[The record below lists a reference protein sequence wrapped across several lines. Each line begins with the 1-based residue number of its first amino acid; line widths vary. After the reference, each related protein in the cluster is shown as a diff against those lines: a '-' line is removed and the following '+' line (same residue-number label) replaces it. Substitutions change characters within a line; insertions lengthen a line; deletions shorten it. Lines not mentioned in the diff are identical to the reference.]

1 MRSQHFGQGK
11 DMNNTDDLETKIEA
25 ARAIVAAAFVEKQFG
40 AALKGLQLQIELETL
55 RVTQHRADDAQSIRA
70 QHLAEIDNAIDNARQ
85 RGSLTALSN
94 LLRHRTS
101 VLGLDKPEPPQLTA
115 ADLNPPE
122 DPAEHLAEL
131 VRAARRGRLTAEAAG
146 SMVAAAHYLRQ
157 ERELLRVGTSSDAQ
171 IARATDDDL
180 MTIIKEAAANLP
192 EEVRA
197 ELGDLSIVE
206 GGGVH

>member
-1 MRSQHFGQGK
+1 MA
-11 DMNNTDDLETKIEA
+11 NNDLEAKIEA
-25 ARAIVAAAFVEKQFG
+25 ARAIVAAAFVEKQFA
-40 AALKGLQLQIELETL
+40 AALKGLQIQIELETL
-55 RVTQHRADDAQSIRA
+55 RGTQHRANADQSIRS

-101 VLGLDKPEPPQLTA
+101 VLGLDKPERPKLTTAELDPPA
-115 ADLNPPE
+115 
-122 DPAEHLAEL
+122 DPADHLAEL
-131 VRAARRGRLTAEAAG
+131 VRAARRGRLTAEAQG

-180 MTIIKEAAANLP
+180 LTIIKEAAANLP

-197 ELGDLSIVE
+197 ELGDLATVN

>member
-1 MRSQHFGQGK
+1 MSE
-11 DMNNTDDLETKIEA
+11 DIEAKIEA
-25 ARAIVAAAFVEKQFG
+25 ARAIVAAAFVEKQFA
-40 AALKGLQLQIELETL
+40 AALKGLQIQIELETL
-55 RVTQHRADDAQSIRA
+55 RGTQHSANADQSIRA
-70 QHLAEIDNAIDNARQ
+70 QHLAEINNAIDNARQ

-94 LLRHRTS
+94 LLRHRTN
-101 VLGLDKPEPPQLTA
+101 VLGLDKPEAPQLTA
-115 ADLNPPE
+115 EQLNPPD

-131 VRAARRGRLTAEAAG
+131 VRAARRGRLTAEAQG

-157 ERELLRVGTSSDAQ
+157 ERELLRVGTASDAQ

-180 MTIIKEAAANLP
+180 LTIIKDAAANLP

-197 ELGDLSIVE
+197 QLGDLALAD